1 MSKYLTLLIFIF
13 YQGIKVYRWWK
24 FQIQNIQGSRD
35 LSKTYKRMSVRYNSL
50 FPTSILQREKKAAPK
65 GLKSLFV
72 FFLFF
77 FLLDSWG
84 NTKQHFVLPFIFSY
98 YILSKVYFFKGKL
111 RRLKRYLTIRKK
123 EIWKNEIVV
132 SLCIYTSEI
141 HFFIYQLK

>member
-13 YQGIKVYRWWK
+13 YQGIKVYHWWK

-35 LSKTYKRMSVRYNSL
+35 LSKTCKRMSVRYNSL
-50 FPTSILQREKKAAPK
+50 FPTSILQREKKATPK
-65 GLKSLFV
+65 GLKSLF
-72 FFLFF
+72 FFCF

-132 SLCIYTSEI
+132 SLCIHTSEI
-141 HFFIYQLK
+141 HFFLYQLK